1 MQPIVP
7 GISTFSGLSM
17 GRVYLIED
25 PDGLTLVDCGLDS
38 AAPRILAALGAA
50 GRAPTDVKRI
60 LITHAHFDHIGGLP
74 ALKAAT
80 GAQVIALTAEQPYL
94 SAAARLPAPRTQDL
108 GLAGRI
114 MRPFTRIAPP
124 AQPVPADR
132 LLADGEILPEVLGGL
147 QVVATPGHTPGHAA
161 FWQPERRVLFCGDA
175 IMHMW
180 GLSLPFA
187 AATGDMAGARRAVA
201 RLADLAP
208 QTVCFGH
215 GPALTQGAADAL
227 RAFARKVC
235 DGG

>member
-1 MQPIVP
+1 MQSIAS
-7 GISTFSGLSM
+7 GIATFSGLRM

-80 GAQVIALTAEQPYL
+80 GAQVIALAAEQPYL
-94 SAAARLPAPRTQDL
+94 SGEARLPVPPHDDL

-114 MRPFTRIAPP
+114 MLPFTRTVPP
-124 AQPVPADR
+124 PRPVPADR
-132 LLADGEILPEVLGGL
+132 ILADGEVLPEVLGGL

-161 FWQPERRVLFCGDA
+161 FWQPNRRVLFCGDA

-187 AATGDMAGARRAVA
+187 AATGDMAGARRSVA
-201 RLADLAP
+201 RLAELAP
-208 QTVCFGH
+208 AVVCFGH
-215 GPALTQGAADAL
+215 GPALTRGAAEAL